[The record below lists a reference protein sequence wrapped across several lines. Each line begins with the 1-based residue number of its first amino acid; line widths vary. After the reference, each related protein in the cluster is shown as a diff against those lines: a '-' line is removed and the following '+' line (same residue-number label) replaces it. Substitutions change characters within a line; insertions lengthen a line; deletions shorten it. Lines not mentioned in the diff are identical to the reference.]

1 MGLVGKMELAARVW
15 EHYLKEESRRSRGK
29 EVTSSSFVWVLGIKV
44 RVSVV
49 HGK

>member
-15 EHYLKEESRRSRGK
+15 EHLKSPEEVEERRLHPALL
-29 EVTSSSFVWVLGIKV
+29 WVLGIKV